1 MTTST
6 KRKPYVRGMQANWW
20 QKLGFYKFYML
31 RESSALGNV
40 WFSIVLI
47 YGIFSMKDG
56 AAGWESFVALLQNP
70 LVLILNIISLLL
82 AALHTKTW
90 FELAPKA
97 ANIVVGDSKMG
108 PGPVIKALWVVTII
122 VTVVILAVT
131 LL

>member
-6 KRKPYVRGMQANWW
+6 KRKPYVRGMSSNWW

-31 RESSALGNV
+31 RESSALENV

-47 YGIFSMKDG
+47 YGVFSLKDG

-70 LVLILNIISLLL
+70 LVLVLNIISLLL
-82 AALHTKTW
+82 AVLHTKTW

-97 ANIVVGDSKMG
+97 ANIVVNDEKMG
-108 PGPVIKALWVVTII
+108 PAPIIKALWVVTI
-122 VTVVILAVT
+122 VATVVVLGLA

>member
-6 KRKPYVRGMQANWW
+6 KRKPYVRGMSSNWW

-31 RESSALGNV
+31 RESSALENV

-47 YGIFSMKDG
+47 YGVFSLKDG
-56 AAGWESFVALLQNP
+56 AAGWESFVAFLQNP
-70 LVLILNIISLLL
+70 LVLVLNIISLLL
-82 AALHTKTW
+82 AVLHTKTW

-97 ANIVVGDSKMG
+97 ANIVVNDEKMG
-108 PGPVIKALWVVTII
+108 PAPIIKALWVVTI
-122 VTVVILAVT
+122 VATVVVLGLA

>member
-56 AAGWESFVALLQNP
+56 AAGWGKLCG
-70 LVLILNIISLLL
+70 LL
-82 AALHTKTW
+82 AESTGADPEHHLSATGSTSYQN
-90 FELAPKA
+90 L
-97 ANIVVGDSKMG
+97 V
-108 PGPVIKALWVVTII
+108 
-122 VTVVILAVT
+122 
-131 LL
+131 

>member
-6 KRKPYVRGMQANWW
+6 KRKPYVRGMSSNWW

-31 RESSALGNV
+31 RESSALENV

-47 YGIFSMKDG
+47 YGVFSLKDG
-56 AAGWESFVALLQNP
+56 AAGWESFVTFLQNP
-70 LVLILNIISLLL
+70 LVLVLNIISLLL
-82 AALHTKTW
+82 AVLHTKTW

-97 ANIVVGDSKMG
+97 ANIVVNDEKMG
-108 PGPVIKALWVVTII
+108 PAPIIKALWAVTI
-122 VTVVILAVT
+122 VATVVVLGLA

>member
-56 AAGWESFVALLQNP
+56 AAGWESFVAFLQNP

-90 FELAPKA
+90 FELAQKRP
-97 ANIVVGDSKMG
+97 ISW
-108 PGPVIKALWVVTII
+108 LVTRKWAQ
-122 VTVVILAVT
+122 VR
-131 LL
+131 